1 VQLIEDAEHK
11 EKYASKMSSLK
22 HDLQVLLG
30 KSSCKDRATGQACDK
45 IKNPSA
51 GFLSVV

>member
-1 VQLIEDAEHK
+1 MAASCWPCAAAGKNLVRNHVQLIEDAEHK

-30 KSSCKDRATGQACDK
+30 KE
-45 IKNPSA
+45 
-51 GFLSVV
+51 